1 MKEKVPFSLISKLI
15 KAYKGDDFADTWP
28 QIAKRYLSLL
38 LVLPNV
44 SIFDKPHLA
53 KSKIRK
59 DERLSKSNQGN
70 PNESTENQ
78 RFLLHFLRKRLL
90 RRRANNTN

>member
-28 QIAKRYLSLL
+28 QIAKRYYSPL

-44 SIFDKPHLA
+44 ST
-53 KSKIRK
+53 
-59 DERLSKSNQGN
+59 ETQG
-70 PNESTENQ
+70 
-78 RFLLHFLRKRLL
+78 FLLHFLRKRLL
-90 RRRANNTN
+90 RRRANDTN

>member
-70 PNESTENQ
+70 PNESQ

>member
-15 KAYKGDDFADTWP
+15 KAYKGDDFADTWR
-28 QIAKRYLSLL
+28 QIAKRYFSLL

-44 SIFDKPHLA
+44 S
-53 KSKIRK
+53 
-59 DERLSKSNQGN
+59 
-70 PNESTENQ
+70 TENQ
-78 RFLLHFLRKRLL
+78 RVLLHFLSKRLL